1 MFLVALTRAVPK
13 RQRAKHRSCRC
24 PREKLSPP
32 SDTFAPNPPAM
43 VTTSFRWHMS
53 NVSHN
58 LASLIADVG
67 SKLSLQS
74 PTHKV
79 NGRT

>member
-43 VTTSFRWHMS
+43 VTTSFR
-53 NVSHN
+53 
-58 LASLIADVG
+58 
-67 SKLSLQS
+67 
-74 PTHKV
+74 
-79 NGRT
+79 